1 VLSSTDTAALRTLRR
16 FLDETS
22 FAYLSHRLIPG
33 HDSIIWPDFPQ
44 LHAALKQLNGIYR
57 LLFTLLRQGHPAD
70 EEILHQALPS
80 EVFQAL
86 VTTGLLQ
93 PNGDGE
99 WQTPGLALVPVE
111 GLLLAVSLP
120 PHYPTASSPKQPVY
134 LGMESLWLTR
144 ALPGHPA
151 ARTVLDICAG
161 SGLQGLLCAARGA
174 SRVVLLESQ
183 AEAVAAARF
192 NAAFNGLEPVV
203 EVRAS
208 DLGAALADGERFDL
222 VVCNPP
228 FMPVMQTVDYPACG
242 DGGLDGT
249 TVLRRIFRALPAWLA
264 ERGEAIF
271 YCNAMGGPTS
281 ISLNREVLKPLARQH
296 DLFIRAYVDDK
307 HPLDDYVAGTLAGN
321 LTHTC
326 PELSAETRREK
337 IAAWLRELHRRDIPA
352 DFIYSQIIRIW
363 KGRARPGLAVL
374 PAYDPARTDPLISG
388 VLRRSEWA

>member
-1 VLSSTDTAALRTLRR
+1 VLNPADTAALQTLRR

-44 LHAALKQLNGIYR
+44 LHGALKQLNGIYR
-57 LLFTLLRQGHPAD
+57 LLFTLLRQGHAAD
-70 EEILHQALPS
+70 EDVLRQALPS
-80 EVFQAL
+80 EVFRAFAD
-86 VTTGLLQ
+86 TGLLQ
-93 PNGDGE
+93 RNGHGQ

-120 PHYPTASSPKQPVY
+120 PHYPTAASPKQPVY
-134 LGMESLWLTR
+134 IGMESLWLAR
-144 ALPGHPA
+144 ALPGQPA
-151 ARTVLDICAG
+151 GRRVLDVCAG
-161 SGLQGLLCAARGA
+161 SGLQGFLCAARGA
-174 SRVVLLESQ
+174 TRVVLLERH

-192 NAAFNGLEPVV
+192 NAAFNGLDRVV

-208 DLGAALADGERFDL
+208 DLGAALAADERFDL

-228 FMPVMQTVDYPACG
+228 FMPVMEDVDYPACG

-249 TVLRRIFRALPAWLA
+249 TVLRRIFRALPSWLA
-264 ERGEAIF
+264 ENGEAVLF
-271 YCNAMGGPTS
+271 CNALGGPAS
-281 ISLNREVLKPLARQH
+281 IFFNREVLEPLARDH

-307 HPLDDYVAGTLAGN
+307 HPLEDYVTGTLTGN

-337 IAAWLRELHRRDIPA
+337 IAGWLRELRRRGIPA
-352 DFIYSQIIRIW
+352 DFIYSQVIRAW
-363 KGRARPGLAVL
+363 KGRERPGLAVL
-374 PAYDPARTDPLISG
+374 PAYDPARTDPLVSRA
-388 VLRRSEWA
+388 LRRSEWI